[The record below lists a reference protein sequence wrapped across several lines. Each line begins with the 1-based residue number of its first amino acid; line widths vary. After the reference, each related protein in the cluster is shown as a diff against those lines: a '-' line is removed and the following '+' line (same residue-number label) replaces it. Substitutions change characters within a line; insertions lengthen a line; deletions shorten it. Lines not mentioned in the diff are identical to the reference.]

1 MSLQPVPSAHDARSV
16 ALPAGFAVEGR
27 SRNTMLQEMEP
38 SIRQGLLILGIFSVA
53 AGLSWIGLGAPVRF
67 LIPLCGLACAVW
79 YHRRSPW
86 LYLTATFWF
95 WTLTPFIRRMIDY
108 RLGFNATDIVLV
120 TPSVMTLVML
130 PELLKSRT
138 LWRRPQTIA
147 AILMLTSAA
156 YGLGASLVQGQVVPA
171 AVASADWFAPLIY
184 FLFVL
189 ENMPRVEQ
197 AEPHLRG
204 FIALNSV
211 VLAAYGFSQF
221 LNPPVW
227 DVTWALNSGM
237 LHGSEAEAQTI
248 HVFGTLNSVGEQAQ
262 WLAALILLSLHFRTR
277 LMPFV
282 LPLLCLLLTLTY
294 VRSITV
300 GALVAF
306 LAATFLNPRQM
317 TAGLAGM
324 AVSVTLLSVAL
335 VSFNPKVADLV
346 SSRLASLSDLRND
359 DSAMHRSEI
368 WVSMPAIIDEH
379 PLGLGIGAIGR
390 GAAVTGGPYFVNV
403 DAGPLAV
410 YLALGWVG
418 GTIYLLG
425 MLTALA
431 QAFTVALR
439 VRSSV
444 VLSCMAAMICSA
456 AEFLMANVYGFG
468 GAILWCSV
476 GLIFAYGA
484 SPRRPQ
490 LIPPRMPPSRPTAGM
505 ELASLAEPSR

>member
-1 MSLQPVPSAHDARSV
+1 MPMRLAQGIGLGAQPTS
-16 ALPAGFAVEGR
+16 FAVDGR
-27 SRNTMLQEMEP
+27 LRDRALQGMEP
-38 SIRQGLLILGIFSVA
+38 SIWQGLLILGIFAAA
-53 AGLSWIGLGAPVRF
+53 AGLSWVGLGAPVR
-67 LIPLCGLACAVW
+67 LLMPLCGLACAVW

-95 WTLTPFIRRMIDY
+95 WTLTPFIRRVIDY
-108 RLGFNATDIVLV
+108 RVGFSATNIVLV
-120 TPSVMTLVML
+120 TPAVMTLVML
-130 PELLKSRT
+130 PELLRSRT
-138 LWRRPQTIA
+138 VWRRPQTLA
-147 AILMLTSAA
+147 VLLMLIPAA
-156 YGLGASLVQGQVVPA
+156 YGLCASLVQGQVVPA

-184 FLFVL
+184 FLFIL
-189 ENMPRVEQ
+189 ENMPRIDQ

-204 FIALNSV
+204 FIALNSL
-211 VLAAYGFSQF
+211 VLAAYGFCQF
-221 LNPPVW
+221 LSPPVW
-227 DVTWALNSGM
+227 DVAWALTSGM
-237 LHGSEAEAQTI
+237 LRGSETEAQTI

-300 GALVAF
+300 GAMVAF
-306 LAATFLNPRQM
+306 MAATFLNPRQM

-324 AVSVTLLSVAL
+324 AVSVILLSVGL
-335 VSFNPKVADLV
+335 VTVNPKVADLV
-346 SSRLASLSDLRND
+346 TSRLGSLSNLKDD
-359 DSAMHRSEI
+359 DSALRRSEI
-368 WVSMPAIIDEH
+368 WVSMPAYIDEH
-379 PLGLGIGAIGR
+379 PLGMGIGAIGR
-390 GAAVTGGPYFVNV
+390 GAAVTGDPFFINV

-410 YLALGWVG
+410 YLALGWAG
-418 GTIYLLG
+418 GTVYLLG

-431 QAFTVALR
+431 QALAVAVR

-468 GAILWCSV
+468 GSILWCSV

-484 SPRRPQ
+484 APRR
-490 LIPPRMPPSRPTAGM
+490 LGMIPPGLSHSRRAPRTQI
-505 ELASLAEPSR
+505 ASGAEPSR